1 MRRTTGWVAAVVI
14 GMGGG
19 IACGVP
25 APPLKNI
32 GPGAALGIL
41 DPHSAP
47 ALAGNLRA
55 FLLEALP
62 EPLFEDTKQWG
73 MQASVRRLKWRGQ
86 GLGVHLEEEEVLV
99 NEGHWW
105 KVKVTANNPKDT
117 LVVDLRDVKH
127 PEPGR
132 MTFTAFVAFDTH
144 VDYDKQ
150 NWRGGVRLY
159 SGSVRARMR
168 VKINLGCEVTAR
180 LEGQGF
186 LPDAVIRLRVVASE
200 VGYENFVVEHVP
212 GMGGEAAKVL
222 GNAARAGMQQ
232 WRPSLERRLIT
243 RANEAILKAG
253 DTKEIRLGLSALL
266 GKKDDPP
273 AAPGR

>member
-1 MRRTTGWVAAVVI
+1 MRQTRGWVAAFVGLAGGAVS
-14 GMGGG
+14 GM
-19 IACGVP
+19 A
-25 APPLKNI
+25 APPLKNV

-62 EPLFEDTKQWG
+62 EPLYEDAKHWG
-73 MQASVRRLKWRGQ
+73 TLAKVRRLKWRGQ

-117 LVVDLRDVKH
+117 LVVDLRDVRH
-127 PEPGR
+127 PEQGR
-132 MTFTAFVAFDTH
+132 MTFTAFAALDTH

-168 VKINLGCEVTAR
+168 VKISVRCEVTAR

-186 LPDAVIRLRVVASE
+186 LPDAVIRLRVVDSE
-200 VGYENFVVEHVP
+200 VGYENLVVEHIP

-222 GNAARAGMQQ
+222 GNAARAGVQQ
-232 WRPSLERRLIT
+232 WRPSLERRLID
-243 RANEAILKAG
+243 RANEAIRKAG
-253 DTKEIRLGLSALL
+253 DAREIRLSLSALL

-273 AAPGR
+273 APPGK